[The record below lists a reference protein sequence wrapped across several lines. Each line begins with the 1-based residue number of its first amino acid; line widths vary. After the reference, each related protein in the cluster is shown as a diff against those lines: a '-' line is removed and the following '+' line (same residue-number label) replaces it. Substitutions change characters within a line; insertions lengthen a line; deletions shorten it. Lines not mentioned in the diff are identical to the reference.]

1 MARLGWLL
9 CLLLAGALHAA
20 PGHRENG
27 RESGRES
34 GLERARPSQGMPSGA
49 DAVRPFV
56 AGSLARV
63 LANRAGKPFILG
75 FWSLDCVHCG
85 EEMKRLKALK
95 QRHPGLDL
103 VLVST
108 DGEIE
113 PATLAAHLQAAGL
126 GRAEQWVFAD
136 PVPERLR
143 QEIDKRW
150 YGELPR
156 TYLYGRDGQVSAVSG
171 LLNDDV
177 LAPWLKRNLAP

>member
-9 CLLLAGALHAA
+9 CLFLAGTLHAA
-20 PGHRENG
+20 PGSWAGGHLSPG
-27 RESGRES
+27 D
-34 GLERARPSQGMPSGA
+34 ASGA
-49 DAVRPFV
+49 AAVRPFV

-63 LANRAGKPFILG
+63 VAARAGKPFVLG

-85 EEMKRLKALK
+85 EEMKRLKALQ
-95 QRHPGLDL
+95 QRHPDLDL

-108 DGEIE
+108 DGEVE
-113 PATLAAHLQAAGL
+113 PSVLASHLRAAGL

-143 QEIDKRW
+143 QEIDSRW

-171 LLNDDV
+171 LLGDEV
-177 LAPWLKRNLAP
+177 LAPWLKRNLAR